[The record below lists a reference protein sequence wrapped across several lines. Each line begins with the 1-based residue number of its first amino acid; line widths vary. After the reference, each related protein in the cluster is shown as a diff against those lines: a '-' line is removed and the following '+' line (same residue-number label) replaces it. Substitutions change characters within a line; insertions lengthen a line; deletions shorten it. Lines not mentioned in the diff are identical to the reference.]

1 METFV
6 EIYLKVDINNPATC
20 HENGVAWQTT
30 NKLSSDGQCP
40 FDIQLKCD
48 KIRRQNDVKHK
59 INGNEKAIV

>member
-40 FDIQLKCD
+40 FG
-48 KIRRQNDVKHK
+48 QNDVKHK
-59 INGNEKAIV
+59 INGNEKAIVYKKFNQLILF

>member
-6 EIYLKVDINNPATC
+6 DIYLKVDINNPATC

-40 FDIQLKCD
+40 FDKQLC
-48 KIRRQNDVKHK
+48 
-59 INGNEKAIV
+59 